1 MELHVLA
8 VSFGLCDRT
17 AKGKRNGTTGR
28 REWNGMNEALLRGLP
43 RLEADNERN
52 GT

>member
-1 MELHVLA
+1 MELYVLA
-8 VSFGLCDRT
+8 VSFGLCVGT

-28 REWNGMNEALLRGLP
+28 HERNGMKEALLRGLP
-43 RLEADNERN
+43 RLVADNEQN